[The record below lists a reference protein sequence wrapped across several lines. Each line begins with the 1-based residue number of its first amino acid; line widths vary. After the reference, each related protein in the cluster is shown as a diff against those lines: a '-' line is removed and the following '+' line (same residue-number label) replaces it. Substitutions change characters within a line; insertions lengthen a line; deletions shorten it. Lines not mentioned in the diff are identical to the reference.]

1 MASFINRAI
10 LTLHNQKS
18 NVIEF
23 LTDAFSKDI
32 TTYYKGNASALNDAR
47 ANLKLRKN
55 VPEGALPTVDE
66 AIENAL
72 TMGMLAGGK
81 AFYIPAHGVKFADQP
96 AEDLQVWVKHTNDA
110 IEAFRNALEISGA
123 WDKKV
128 ITEKEKQ
135 EKANLKAAKEL
146 ETINK
151 AIAQR
156 GLVDPKTI
164 RPFSPVELVEQAMHE
179 IAQNNCTKAQLVE
192 VYKVTMTALATIHRA
207 EQLALARANIEQT
220 SVTV

>member
-10 LTLHNQKS
+10 LVLHKEKTS
-18 NVIEF
+18 TIEF
-23 LTDAFSKDI
+23 LVEAFAKDI
-32 TTYYKGNASALNDAR
+32 TTYYKGNSSALSDAR

-55 VPEGALPTVDE
+55 APEGALPTVDE

-72 TMGMLAGGK
+72 TLAMLAGGK

-96 AEDLQVWVKHTNDA
+96 AEDLQMWVKHTNDA
-110 IEAFRNALEISGA
+110 IAAFKSALETSGA
-123 WDKKV
+123 WDKRV

-156 GLVDPKTI
+156 GLVDPNTI
-164 RPFSPVELVEQAMHE
+164 RPFSPVELVEQATHE
-179 IAQNNCTKAQLVE
+179 IAQGNCSKAQLME
-192 VYKVTMTALATIHRA
+192 VYKVTMAALAAIHKA
-207 EQLALARANIEQT
+207 DQLALTRANMNQT
-220 SVTV
+220 TVTA